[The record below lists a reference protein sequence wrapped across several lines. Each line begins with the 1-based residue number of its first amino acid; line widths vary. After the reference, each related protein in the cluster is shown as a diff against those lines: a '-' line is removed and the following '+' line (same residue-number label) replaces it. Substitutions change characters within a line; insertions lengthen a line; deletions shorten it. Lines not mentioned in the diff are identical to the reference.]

1 MTNAEIKAKAFKT
14 LKTWEKLALEAWS
27 ATSITHESAAALT
40 LSRYK
45 QLNARAQGYIQAL
58 ELMGLQVVWGK
69 DGTIV
74 EIVEA

>member
-14 LKTWEKLALEAWS
+14 LKTWEKSALEAWS
-27 ATSITHESAAALT
+27 AASITHESAAAL
-40 LSRYK
+40 SRYE
-45 QLNARAQGYIQAL
+45 QLNERAQGYIQAL
-58 ELMGLQVVWGK
+58 ELMGLQVVWDK